1 MGFTLTWIGIYCVI
15 QSLANGISAKIGIPK
30 SANAVLALAQSAYM
44 LWWLHKNGLKKD
56 FHLNKPTQ
64 SAKNMLFYLPLLL
77 ISTSNLWLGIRM
89 NLMPAALGFHI
100 LLMLCVGFLEE
111 LIFRGYLLEALGK
124 KSMKTAVVVSSLTFG
139 VGHIINLFNGSGMS
153 FESVLFQIVFAIL
166 IGFLFVMVYLRSGSL
181 IPCILSHQAI
191 NILSAFTN
199 NQASG
204 RAHWI
209 VNFVE
214 ITVMILYLTVLIKT
228 PSARFEETQSKDA
241 DSIHNLTEFPIV

>member
-1 MGFTLTWIGIYCVI
+1 MGSALTWIGIYCVT
-15 QSLANGISAKIGIPK
+15 QSLANGISAKIGIPR

-44 LWWLHKNGLKKD
+44 LWWLHKTGLKKD
-56 FHLNKPTQ
+56 FHLNRPTQ

-89 NLMPAALGFHI
+89 DLTPAALGSHI

-111 LIFRGYLLEALGK
+111 LIFRGCLFEAHGK
-124 KSMKTAVVVSSLTFG
+124 KSMKTAVIVSSLTFG
-139 VGHIINLFNGSGMS
+139 AGHIINIFNGSGMS
-153 FESVLFQIVFAIL
+153 FGNVLFQIAFAIL

-191 NILSAFTN
+191 NILSAFAN
-199 NQASG
+199 DQASEQ
-204 RAHWI
+204 AHLI

-214 ITVMILYLTVLIKT
+214 IIVIIMYLAVLIKT
-228 PSARFEETQSKDA
+228 PSARSEA
-241 DSIHNLTEFPIV
+241 NAP